1 MRQSKINARKEN
13 KPMAKVLLSKQV
25 TRDFSQYMVQWWRA
39 VMHERFRKFFSASY
53 TEYIS
58 IHDGHPPRSTTL
70 QGTQR
75 M

>member
-1 MRQSKINARKEN
+1 
-13 KPMAKVLLSKQV
+13 MAKVLLSKQV

-53 TEYIS
+53 TEYF
-58 IHDGHPPRSTTL
+58 STSKAATPQLSTAL
-70 QGTQR
+70 QAMQR